1 MADEPDRLPPRV
13 TWPESSTARSCSRGL
28 GSPLPGRHGDQPR
41 AADDPWPGPRRRLG
55 EEAKISPAAN
65 ASSAATTAKG

>member
-1 MADEPDRLPPRV
+1 LVRRFQDVVVTSPALPM
-13 TWPESSTARSCSRGL
+13 TRGL
-28 GSPLPGRHGDQPR
+28 DPG
-41 AADDPWPGPRRRLG
+41 RLG